1 MKEIRAANERR
12 DLRED
17 GCTFVDSQ
25 AGQARWSYSRRS
37 NRSQMNNIATT
48 ERGDGRFASI
58 LTGSPCP
65 RPRSCTLFEAVCR
78 SRLTPKRLTVMSGF
92 HIYVSPRQGYRLR
105 ETDLRLKQKESN
117 SSSSSNASN
126 SVSAVVESPSKSSIT
141 YKVVI
146 DR

>member
-1 MKEIRAANERR
+1 
-12 DLRED
+12 
-17 GCTFVDSQ
+17 
-25 AGQARWSYSRRS
+25 
-37 NRSQMNNIATT
+37 
-48 ERGDGRFASI
+48 
-58 LTGSPCP
+58 
-65 RPRSCTLFEAVCR
+65 
-78 SRLTPKRLTVMSGF
+78 MSGF

>member
-1 MKEIRAANERR
+1 
-12 DLRED
+12 
-17 GCTFVDSQ
+17 
-25 AGQARWSYSRRS
+25 
-37 NRSQMNNIATT
+37 
-48 ERGDGRFASI
+48 
-58 LTGSPCP
+58 
-65 RPRSCTLFEAVCR
+65 
-78 SRLTPKRLTVMSGF
+78 MSGF

-117 SSSSSNASN
+117 SSSSNASN